1 MYTPTPFSFQV
12 LLSLAD
18 NDVVKLQGLPGWFPM
33 CATDPNLPPLPSP
46 VLVKKTKKDDLFHR
60 VRRGTGY
67 ALQSLRRPVSM
78 GIDILGL
85 ESSRMSPSSS
95 MENLANDMK
104 KFQRAGTTMPR
115 NVKKER
121 RPLSGLFGNPPSTPP
136 LANNKHDAKEN
147 GGTGEDFVDFVD
159 TGKDDTEDIT
169 VSLSVPTSPLLARRV
184 TSMGRESGRRKK
196 LSNILGILKGSL
208 LPPQSV
214 DIPLA
219 QVATAENYDE
229 SGRRM
234 SHSME
239 LKRRQIP
246 FSPLSTSSSPFSS
259 PVHKRIQQ
267 VTTRED
273 GSDERLTLRAEEE
286 ARHGR
291 TEGNVVE
298 DGALPEGKA
307 DSSRR
312 ENQDSDV
319 ALDSLTAKEAS
330 LALISDS
337 SWYSAEEDLS
347 LTDLS
352 RKRRGDDA
360 RHKVSTAT
368 KSAQHPNGR
377 NFSRPN
383 DNNWKMNPAAK
394 VRSRSA
400 DDLLDVDYGADVEQR
415 EYPIPGPLT
424 QELRIYDR
432 SRLVRESSASS
443 MEYNTADSRPVST
456 YSSSDEPGESSLD
469 TNMRIKMIGRKNAI
483 TSTPHPTPVSLAE
496 VNFGRDDDREY
507 NPAVPT
513 VEESASSVP
522 LSRWRSFDD
531 LLGSLPF
538 KKLKL
543 VQTFVALYIH
553 VPDSTHLAFSSRLRM
568 ESANQAN

>member
-1 MYTPTPFSFQV
+1 MYIPTPFSFQV

-33 CATDPNLPPLPSP
+33 CVTDPNLPPLPSP
-46 VLVKKTKKDDLFHR
+46 VIVKKTKKDDLFHR

-121 RPLSGLFGNPPSTPP
+121 RPLTGLFGNPPSAPP

-159 TGKDDTEDIT
+159 TEYIT
-169 VSLSVPTSPLLARRV
+169 ASLSVPTSPLLARRAA
-184 TSMGRESGRRKK
+184 SMGRESGRRKK

-208 LPPQSV
+208 LPSQIV

-219 QVATAENYDE
+219 QVATVENYDE

-234 SHSME
+234 SQSME

-246 FSPLSTSSSPFSS
+246 FSPLSTSSSPSSS
-259 PVHKRIQQ
+259 PVHKRIKQ
-267 VTTRED
+267 VMTRED

-291 TEGNVVE
+291 TEGSVVE
-298 DGALPEGKA
+298 DGTSPEGKA
-307 DSSRR
+307 NSSRR

-368 KSAQHPNGR
+368 NSALHFNGR

-394 VRSRSA
+394 ARSRSA

-424 QELRIYDR
+424 QELRVYDR
-432 SRLVRESSASS
+432 SRLVRDSSASS

-469 TNMRIKMIGRKNAI
+469 TNMRIKMIGRMNAI
-483 TSTPHPTPVSLAE
+483 TSTPHPMPVSLAE
-496 VNFGRDDDREY
+496 VNFGRDDDREH

-543 VQTFVALYIH
+543 VQTFVAYIH
-553 VPDSTHLAFSSRLRM
+553 VPDSTLLAFSSRLRM